1 MIDPFM
7 ELNIKPVY
15 IEQAK
20 RIRQIIIYIEVING
34 NMDVN
39 SFKFLLLEYL
49 NNRL

>member
-1 MIDPFM
+1 M

-20 RIRQIIIYIEVING
+20 RIRQITIYIEVING
-34 NMDVN
+34 NKDVN